1 MLWLVIILNLLI
13 SCWNAIVAGVLWEK
27 SKNRFNKFLS
37 ICALGTALVG
47 LYYSFILI
55 GVAVGV
61 LGVEFL
67 WGSNVILGLPI
78 VFFGIVI
85 TIDGWIKAIEQ
96 KSILAGLVSIYNTF
110 ATVRNIRVW
119 IDSLRILSK
128 MGGLK
133 AMIKGLK
140 GRGRSRGKAI
150 LFLMIAAIIALLF
163 VIGLFYA
170 GRKIGRKESEA
181 DSLSQTN

>member
-1 MLWLVIILNLLI
+1 MLWFFIPLNLLI

-27 SKNRFNKFLS
+27 SKNVDAQYNKLLS
-37 ICALGTALVG
+37 ICALGIALVG
-47 LYYSFILI
+47 FYYSFILI
-55 GVAVGV
+55 GVGIGV

-78 VFFGIVI
+78 ISLGVVI
-85 TIDGWIKAIEQ
+85 TIDGWIKAVRQ

-110 ATVRNIRVW
+110 ATIRNIRVW
-119 IDSLRILSK
+119 MYSLRMLSK

-140 GRGRSRGKAI
+140 GGGRGKGKAI
-150 LFLMIAAIIALLF
+150 LFLIVAAIITLLF
-163 VIGLFYA
+163 IIGLFYA
-170 GRKIGRKESEA
+170 GRKIANEH
-181 DSLSQTN
+181 